1 VSRPGLRAE
10 RLAFLFVL
18 GLLVFNPP
26 ILTIFNIPT
35 SVFGIPVLYFYL
47 FLSWFCLIAFA
58 ALAAEATS
66 AVDDARDHR
75 SDVPPD
81 LGRDL

>member
-1 VSRPGLRAE
+1 MSRPGLRAE
-10 RLAFLFVL
+10 RLAFLFVV

-26 ILTIFNIPT
+26 ILAIFDTPT
-35 SVFGIPVLYFYL
+35 SVFGIPVLYLYL
-47 FLSWFCLIAFA
+47 FLSWSCLIGLA

-75 SDVPPD
+75 SDLPPD